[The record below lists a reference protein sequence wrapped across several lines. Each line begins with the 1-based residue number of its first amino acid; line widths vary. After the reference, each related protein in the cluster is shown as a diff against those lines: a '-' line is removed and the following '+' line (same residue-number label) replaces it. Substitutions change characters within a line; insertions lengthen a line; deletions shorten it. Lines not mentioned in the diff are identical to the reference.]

1 MTLSFPLGVGLGGTF
16 TELEGTADGGGGGH
30 GLIGVTGSNA
40 SRCVSFSITMVPRL
54 GTHISCDNDSN
65 ITLCSAGHPS
75 FSSSVRGRPCSGVVG
90 IGEHWDQPYA
100 QGTGQS

>member
-65 ITLCSAGHPS
+65 ITFVVLATLPS
-75 FSSSVRGRPCSGVVG
+75 PQVSGEGPVLV
-90 IGEHWDQPYA
+90 
-100 QGTGQS
+100 